1 MLKKLFFAHLKTN
14 FGYHEDMKGT
24 LVSVKLRRLGAEKL
38 ISVSQSLDMSAI
50 CTKNA
55 RENRLKTQQES
66 PMALL
71 RQPQGNKMPVTGNPL
86 EVLLPLLMRSPSQ
99 ESQWWKSTA
108 GEPSK
113 RAPSSPPVPP
123 PTHTHT
129 PHTAFIPSMSH

>member
-55 RENRLKTQQES
+55 RENRLKTQQEEET
-66 PMALL
+66 
-71 RQPQGNKMPVTGNPL
+71 R
-86 EVLLPLLMRSPSQ
+86 LPPRGIY
-99 ESQWWKSTA
+99 T
-108 GEPSK
+108 
-113 RAPSSPPVPP
+113 
-123 PTHTHT
+123 
-129 PHTAFIPSMSH
+129 

>member
-14 FGYHEDMKGT
+14 CGYHEDRKGT

-71 RQPQGNKMPVTGNPL
+71 RQPQGNKMPVTGKPSRGIATASH
-86 EVLLPLLMRSPSQ
+86 EVTLPRKPVV
-99 ESQWWKSTA
+99 EEHCWGAK
-108 GEPSK
+108 G
-113 RAPSSPPVPP
+113 PSSPPVPP

-129 PHTAFIPSMSH
+129 AHTAFIPRMSH